1 MRRRQFITL
10 LGGVAASWPL
20 AARAQQFQVRRVG
33 FMWDSPAA
41 FPDAMEAFRTELR
54 RLGYIEGRT
63 IIVEYRYAYGDRA
76 KMRAFAEEFVRLK
89 VDAIV
94 APSSI
99 YTAAARRATSSIPVI
114 FMSHADPL
122 GTGHVMSLAQPG
134 GNVTGLSLMMTE
146 TNVKLLELYKEAVP
160 GLSRL
165 AVVFDPS
172 TPSHTPG
179 LKALQAAGPKLG
191 VKIQPV
197 AAGSAA
203 EYERAF
209 AEMTAER
216 AEAALFLSTPLYIGD
231 AKRLADLALRQRVP
245 SLFGPREHVVS
256 GGLISYS
263 PDRRDLWRRGAIML
277 DRVLK
282 GSKPAELPVEQPTK
296 FQLVINQTTAKAIGI
311 QFTEVFL
318 GRADEVIE

>member
-1 MRRRQFITL
+1 MRRREF
-10 LGGVAASWPL
+10 LGVLGCAAAAWPL
-20 AARAQQFQVRRVG
+20 AARAQQFQAHRIW
-33 FMWDSPAA
+33 FMWDGPAT
-41 FPDAMEAFRTELR
+41 FPDAIEAFRTELR

-63 IIVEYRYAYGDRA
+63 IIIEYRYAHGDPG
-76 KMRAFAEEFVRLK
+76 KMRAFAEEVVRLK
-89 VDAIV
+89 ADAIV
-94 APSSI
+94 ARSPI
-99 YTAAARRATSSIPVI
+99 YRGAARQATSSIPVI

-122 GTGHVMSLAQPG
+122 GSGHVMSLARPG

-146 TNVKLLELYKEAVP
+146 TNVKLLELYKEAMP
-160 GLSRL
+160 SLSRV

-172 TPSHTPG
+172 TPSHAPG

-191 VKIQPV
+191 VKIQP
-197 AAGSAA
+197 APASSAT

-209 AEMTAER
+209 AEMAAER

-231 AKRLADLALRQRVP
+231 AKRLAGLALRHPVP

-263 PDRRDLWRRGAIML
+263 PDRKDLWRRGAIML

-282 GSKPAELPVEQPTK
+282 GTKPADLPVEQPTK
-296 FQLVINQTTAKAIGI
+296 FELVVNHKTAKAIGI

-318 GRADEVIE
+318 ARADEVIE

>member
-1 MRRRQFITL
+1 
-10 LGGVAASWPL
+10 
-20 AARAQQFQVRRVG
+20 
-33 FMWDSPAA
+33 
-41 FPDAMEAFRTELR
+41 MEAFRAELR
-54 RLGYIEGRT
+54 RLGYADGRT
-63 IIVEYRYAYGDRA
+63 IIIEYRYAHGDPA
-76 KMRAFAEEFVRLK
+76 QMRAFAEEFVRLK

-94 APSSI
+94 APSSV
-99 YTAAARRATSSIPVI
+99 YTAAAKGATSSIPVI

-122 GTGHVMSLAQPG
+122 DTGHVMSLARPG

-160 GLSRL
+160 RLSRV

-172 TPSHTPG
+172 TPSHAPG

-197 AAGSAA
+197 AASRAA

-209 AEMTAER
+209 AEMAETR

-245 SLFGPREHVVS
+245 SLFGPRQHVVS

-282 GSKPAELPVEQPTK
+282 GDKPADLPVEQPTK
-296 FQLVINQTTAKAIGI
+296 FELVINYKTAKAIGI

-318 GRADEVIE
+318 ARADEVIE